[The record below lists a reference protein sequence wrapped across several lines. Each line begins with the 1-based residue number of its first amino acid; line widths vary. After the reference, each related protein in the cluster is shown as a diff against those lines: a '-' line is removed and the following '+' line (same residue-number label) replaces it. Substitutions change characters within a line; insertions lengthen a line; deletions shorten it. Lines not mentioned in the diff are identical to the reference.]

1 MTFSELRL
9 LEANKDRVHVA
20 FLWIHKA
27 LVARHKRGGLD
38 VPAPILPRL
47 IHELT
52 NAWTSFVLAANL
64 ANTNFPVAYAQIT
77 LVQVCLLVFTT
88 PVVIAMFTAAPGLAA
103 IYTFFAVGSAHAL
116 AELAVDLERPF
127 AGKLSSLWIRLMH
140 DQFNRKLETLS
151 IDNSRITS
159 GYEVSDGKAHR
170 PPQKTVTQQ
179 NTVTK
184 ERTVLQHTSL
194 RVPKPSLG
202 GAAEQSP
209 SNICRGPERSL
220 GGDRP
225 SLEGAESAHEKV
237 SIERSGVE
245 EQLNVTPRRPLATS
259 APSPGS
265 SAKGDEL
272 RVSPLGER
280 VEGPDVSRGE
290 GASDSGE
297 MPPMAA

>member
-1 MTFSELRL
+1 M
-9 LEANKDRVHVA
+9 
-20 FLWIHKA
+20 
-27 LVARHKRGGLD
+27 
-38 VPAPILPRL
+38 
-47 IHELT
+47 
-52 NAWTSFVLAANL
+52 
-64 ANTNFPVAYAQIT
+64 
-77 LVQVCLLVFTT
+77 
-88 PVVIAMFTAAPGLAA
+88 
-103 IYTFFAVGSAHAL
+103 
-116 AELAVDLERPF
+116 
-127 AGKLSSLWIRLMH
+127 
-140 DQFNRKLETLS
+140 
-151 IDNSRITS
+151 
-159 GYEVSDGKAHR
+159 
-170 PPQKTVTQQ
+170 
-179 NTVTK
+179 
-184 ERTVLQHTSL
+184 
-194 RVPKPSLG
+194 
-202 GAAEQSP
+202 
-209 SNICRGPERSL
+209 